1 MESSTMHISQEQIAA
16 ATLLQLAGRPVI
28 KVPNSDT
35 LKIIKFLS
43 NKKKTENTRK
53 TVGSMMFGDLHS
65 LTRKE
70 EYEATLK
77 RIFRIVGL
85 QVSESQL
92 RIIANYYFDGISQVV
107 KHRNFGDFK
116 RNLNRKFYIAI
127 MFYMRKIAN
136 AICLELARQ

>member
-1 MESSTMHISQEQIAA
+1 MESSTMPISQEQIAA

-28 KVPNSDT
+28 QVPNSDT
-35 LKIIKFLS
+35 LKLIKFLS
-43 NKKKTENTRK
+43 NETLVKQRK
-53 TVGSMMFGDLHS
+53 TVGSMIFGDLHS

>member
-1 MESSTMHISQEQIAA
+1 MESSTMPISQEQIAA

-28 KVPNSDT
+28 QVPNSHT

-43 NKKKTENTRK
+43 NETLVKQRK
-53 TVGSMMFGDLHS
+53 TVGSMIFGDLHS

-136 AICLELARQ
+136 AICLEFARQ